1 MKLRIL
7 IAAALVALVAGLLM
21 QAARRRSNETQSTPL
36 PAVTEPIG
44 ADAANTS
51 GATTGQ
57 ETAPRSKPAVAATPA
72 PASRTPGLA
81 SSTNWM
87 DSLFGTNGATS
98 ELPREVFDRWL
109 ASGRTNAEDLLAARQ
124 AGGGKEFLRRALTNF
139 PHDPR
144 VLLAAT
150 ALDDGP
156 EAQRERL
163 DRFKAAA
170 PDNAMADYL
179 SARDHFQNGRPEQA
193 VTELLVASGKSGFN
207 DYTIDSMQNTEEL
220 YLQAGKSPAEAK
232 ALATASALLP
242 QMAHFRE
249 LARDMAALQE
259 KYLAAGDPASVERL
273 AQLGW
278 FMGERLGNSE
288 GSRTLIGQLVGI
300 AAQRTILAPLD
311 QQKRYEFLQGTVPEY
326 LAQLDQRRDAVRA
339 STQFYEQWM
348 RQASEQEL
356 ISYFDRVK
364 LYGEAEALKW
374 MRQRMDPR

>member
-7 IAAALVALVAGLLM
+7 IAAALVALLAGLLM
-21 QAARRRSNETQSTPL
+21 QAARRRSNEAQSTPL
-36 PAVTEPIG
+36 PAVTESDG
-44 ADAANTS
+44 AAANSS
-51 GATTGQ
+51 GATAGQ
-57 ETAPRSKPAVAATPA
+57 ETAPRPKPAATATPA
-72 PASRTPGLA
+72 TASRKPELA

-87 DSLFGTNGATS
+87 DSLFSTNESALT
-98 ELPREVFDRWL
+98 LPREVFDRWL

-124 AGGGKEFLRRALTNF
+124 AGGEKQFLLMALTNF

-144 VLLAAT
+144 VLLAAS

-179 SARDHFQNGRPEQA
+179 SARDHFKNGRPEQA
-193 VTELLVASGKSGFN
+193 VAELLAASGKTGFN

-232 ALATASALLP
+232 ALATSSALLP
-242 QMAHFRE
+242 Q
-249 LARDMAALQE
+249 LAQFKSLAKDMAALQE

-288 GSRTLIGQLVGI
+288 GSRTLIGQLTGI
-300 AAQRTILAPLD
+300 AAQRITLGSLD
-311 QQKRYEFLQGTVPEY
+311 QEKRYDFLQGSVTDY
-326 LAQLDQRRDAVRA
+326 LTQLDQRRDAVRE

-348 RQASEQEL
+348 RKASEQEL

-374 MRQRMDPR
+374 MRQRMGPR